1 MDKFPHPWNRLR
13 NYQKCISTSSH
24 LYLKYST
31 SPTTPSSTTLNN
43 SIINGQLPQIIFK
56 RGEVI
61 PPRNEVFLR
70 IERGAVRTLT
80 WSEEGT
86 FITLGYWG
94 PGDIIGYQLSKIK
107 PYQIES
113 LTSVEVSV
121 VPPHLWYQYLNAL
134 LSHIQQAEELL
145 SIIHRKPISLRLW
158 HFLLWLSEKFGC
170 EVEQGKLLDL
180 NVTHQ
185 EIAEVLNTTRVT
197 ITRLLQQF
205 EESGKI
211 LRQKRRMILCLP
223 NKIIKQ

>member
-1 MDKFPHPWNRLR
+1 M
-13 NYQKCISTSSH
+13 
-24 LYLKYST
+24 YSP
-31 SPTTPSSTTLNN
+31 SPTAESSTKLNN
-43 SIINGQLPQIIFK
+43 FIVNGQLPQRIFT
-56 RGEVI
+56 RREVI
-61 PPRNEVFLR
+61 PLRSEVLWR

-80 WSEEGT
+80 WSEDGT

-94 PGDIIGYQLSKIK
+94 PGDIIGYPLSKIK

-121 VPPHLWYQYLNAL
+121 VPPQLWHQDIDAL

-145 SIIHRKPISLRLW
+145 SIVHRKPISQRLW
-158 HFLLWLSEKFGC
+158 QFLVWLSEKFGR
-170 EVEQGKLLDL
+170 EVEDGKLLAL

-205 EESGKI
+205 EEEGQI
-211 LRQKRRMILCLP
+211 LRNKRRMILRLP
-223 NKIIKQ
+223 NKVITK